1 MYSFFNV
8 FNGCICLF
16 NSIDPLFSSYR
27 TVFFAH
33 VRSHFNAWFFL
44 LLSRDRQQIFSDL
57 PVKRNDDCACAN
69 FIEMVLCV
77 WFDCCNNL
85 VISVILP

>member
-1 MYSFFNV
+1 MLEVIS
-8 FNGCICLF
+8 
-16 NSIDPLFSSYR
+16 
-27 TVFFAH
+27 
-33 VRSHFNAWFFL
+33 NAWSFCCCPETGNRFF
-44 LLSRDRQQIFSDL
+44 QTL